1 MNIELKYGD
10 RQHVLRIP
18 EKAETS
24 ILRPTRMSTLRSI
37 GGALENAL
45 ANPLGCENLDK
56 LVGRVAPK
64 RVVIAVP
71 DETRPMPVKTI
82 MAILLKRIFTALPGL
97 EPSALTVVIGAGL
110 HPPAGREAQERIVPP
125 EITSGCRVVQHDAFR
140 ARMVDF
146 GVTKRGTPVRINADF
161 AEADL
166 KIVIGQIDPH
176 QFVGFTG
183 GAKGA
188 VIGCAAVE
196 SIEHNHSLMFDE
208 KAQVGCLDG
217 NPVRE
222 DMNEAGDMVGIDMAV
237 NVVLDAENN
246 VVRLLTGEPV
256 TVLKEGA
263 KTCAALY
270 GVPLEHK
277 YDIVIASCG
286 GHPKDISLYQAQKGL
301 NLASQALKQGGKILL
316 FASCSQ
322 GVGDDTYFDYV
333 SQFATPEEVLE
344 DFKKLGFK
352 MGAHKAFLFARTLT
366 KYDVAMVSNLDPDI
380 MKACHLRAVDP
391 DVVIGEWVE
400 GFGGRPRVAVVPN
413 ANTTYFYLK

>member
-1 MNIELKYGD
+1 MDVELKYNVGQ
-10 RQHVLRIP
+10 RVLCIP
-18 EKAETS
+18 EKADVS
-24 ILRPTRMSTLRSI
+24 LLRPSSMSPLRSI
-37 GGALENAL
+37 GDVLETAL
-45 ANPLGCENLDK
+45 ADPLGGESFDK
-56 LVGRVAPK
+56 LARSIAPK
-64 RVVIAVP
+64 RVSIAVP
-71 DETRPMPVKTI
+71 DETRQMPVRKI
-82 MAILLKRIFTALPGL
+82 LGILLKTIYSALPDL
-97 EPSALTVVIGAGL
+97 KPSALTIVIGAGL
-110 HPPAGREAQERIVPP
+110 HPPSDSETEDRIAPP
-125 EITSGCRVVQHDAFR
+125 EITTGCRVVQHDAFT
-140 ARMVDF
+140 ARMIDF

-188 VIGCAAVE
+188 VIGCGAVE
-196 SIEHNHSLMFDE
+196 SIEHNHGLMFDE
-208 KAQVGCLDG
+208 KAKVGCLDG

-222 DMNEAGDMVGIDMAV
+222 DINEAGVMAGVDMAV

-246 VVRLLTGEPV
+246 VVRLLCGEPV
-256 TVLKEGA
+256 TVLNEGA

-286 GHPKDISLYQAQKGL
+286 GYPKDITLYQAQKGL

-322 GVGDDTYFDYV
+322 GVGDETYFDYI
-333 SQFATPEEVLE
+333 SRFSTPKEVLE
-344 DFKKLGFK
+344 DFEKLGFK
-352 MGAHKAFLFARTLT
+352 IGAHKAFLFARTLT
-366 KYDVAMVSNLDPDI
+366 QYDVATVSDLDIDI
-380 MKACHLRAVDP
+380 MNKCHLRAVDP
-391 DVVIGEWVE
+391 DVVIKQWVD

-413 ANTTYFYLK
+413 ANTTYFYPK